1 LWYRL
6 NTAIKLF
13 SIISFFTTISVNRQY
28 APTIKEATIKEATI
42 KASYIFPI

>member
-1 LWYRL
+1 MYYYLWYRL

-28 APTIKEATIKEATI
+28 APTIKEATIK
-42 KASYIFPI
+42 ASYIFPI